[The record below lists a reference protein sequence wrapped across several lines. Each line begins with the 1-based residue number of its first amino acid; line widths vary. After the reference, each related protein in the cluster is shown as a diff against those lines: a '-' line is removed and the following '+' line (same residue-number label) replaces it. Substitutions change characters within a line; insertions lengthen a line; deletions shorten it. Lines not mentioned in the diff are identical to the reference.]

1 MRLEEIP
8 VMMKLKKRS
17 EKEVEPMEITVLGNN
32 STTVTQGGACS
43 SYLLEVEGR
52 KILLDMGN
60 GSIFNLKKRV
70 KLSEIDAI
78 ILTHHHFDH
87 LSDLFLFRYERDGH
101 KYMGEEVAP
110 MDLYT
115 LEMPKWL
122 QESFMKNDL
131 FRLHVIKE
139 NTRVSLGNLSVE
151 FIEVFHLLETYAVRC
166 TCDGKVF
173 TYSADTGVCD
183 GIHEAARD
191 ADLFLCEASYGSY
204 EPYRMK
210 HHLHGKEAGE
220 IARKCG
226 VKKLLLTH
234 LPETHLE
241 RLLQEAKA
249 IHGDTEISEILG
261 TYEV

>member
-1 MRLEEIP
+1 
-8 VMMKLKKRS
+8 MK
-17 EKEVEPMEITVLGNN
+17 ITVLGNN

-52 KILLDMGN
+52 RILLDMGN

-70 KLSEIDAI
+70 KLHEIDAI

-87 LSDLFLFRYERDGH
+87 LSDLFLFRYEREGH
-101 KYMGEEVAP
+101 KYMGEEVSP
-110 MDLYT
+110 IDLYT
-115 LEMPKWL
+115 PEMPQWL
-122 QESFMKNDL
+122 QENLMKNDL
-131 FRLHVIKE
+131 FRLHVIKGD
-139 NTRVSLGNLSVE
+139 TKVSMGDLTVA
-151 FIEVFHLLETYAVRC
+151 FIEVLHLLETYALRF
-166 TCDGKVF
+166 THDGKIF

-183 GIHEAARD
+183 GIYEAARE

-210 HHLHGKEAGE
+210 HHLHGAEAGE
-220 IARKCG
+220 IAEKCG

-234 LPETHLE
+234 LPEENLDG
-241 RLLQEAKA
+241 LLQEARA
-249 IHGDTEISEILG
+249 VHEDTEISEILK